1 MKTFIVFGCG
11 RFGSTVATRLYD
23 LKNDVVVVDSDHEK
37 IDLINDNV
45 TEAIVCDLEDEKAVG
60 ELALNN
66 YDVAIVAI
74 GESLEPAIMAV
85 LASKEAGIGKVIA
98 KATSYRFGKILLKCG
113 ADKIIFPERDMG
125 YRVANNLSN
134 NNLLDSDEIS
144 KGYSFYDFNAP
155 VKMSGKDLTELGLRE
170 DYNFNILMVK
180 RNGENFGNPGSDF
193 KIKEDDT
200 LTVLGSD
207 KDIKNFIE
215 EN

>member
-23 LKNDVVVVDSDHEK
+23 LKNDVVVVDSDQEK

-74 GESLEPAIMAV
+74 GESLEPAVMAI
-85 LASKEAGIGKVIA
+85 LASKEAGIKKVIA
-98 KATSYRFGKILLKCG
+98 KATSDRFGKILLKCG
-113 ADKIIFPERDMG
+113 ADKIIFPERDIG
-125 YRVANNLSN
+125 YRLANNLSN
-134 NNLLDSDEIS
+134 DNLLHKDEIS
-144 KGYSFYDFNAP
+144 KGYSYYDFKAP
-155 VKMSGKDLTELGLRE
+155 VKMNGKALSELGLRE
-170 DYNFNILMVK
+170 DYNFNILMAK
-180 RNGENFGNPGSDF
+180 RNGENFINPKSDF
-193 KIKEDDT
+193 KIKEEDI
-200 LTVLGSD
+200 LTVLASD
-207 KDIKNFIE
+207 KDIKRFIE